1 MDSVVGC
8 ETWLPHRRMLARV
21 FPRRVEFVDVASVP
35 LPSLPPSLPLGLG
48 LPFIPIYIKHIY
60 VCAASGEHR
69 AFFEAQQRREAEE
82 RQLREVE
89 ETQPMPTTIEGFKRH
104 PQYMLDRHLGTI
116 SQIDKLGHL
125 SMIMIY
131 SHTFSHLSIPCPAL
145 TPPPP
150 TGRWEV
156 VYPRKVAGLFKGE
169 AVYYRQHVHKGATV
183 RQWKMQARLVR
194 TSIVVSSHSILA
206 CWCLCIYV

>member
-1 MDSVVGC
+1 MHDFPIAASVYPC
-8 ETWLPHRRMLARV
+8 PTARV
-21 FPRRVEFVDVASVP
+21 GVSTLP
-35 LPSLPPSLPLGLG
+35 LPSPPLLCDGSASLSSLSPSLADPSVPKRIFMCLS
-48 LPFIPIYIKHIY
+48 
-60 VCAASGEHR
+60 VCHASGEHR

-150 TGRWEV
+150 QAAGRWCT
-156 VYPRKVAGLFKGE
+156 R
-169 AVYYRQHVHKGATV
+169 
-183 RQWKMQARLVR
+183 ARWPGCSR
-194 TSIVVSSHSILA
+194 ARPCTTDSTCTRA
-206 CWCLCIYV
+206 PP